1 MEKYCKFIEKAV
13 ELGAKDARV
22 IKTDSIIT
30 AAWVRWKCRY
40 GCGGYGSSLCCPP
53 TSPTYLETTDL
64 VNCYENAL
72 LVHFTEDIESAAEG
86 PKDPTGV
93 IALLERDFFLA
104 GYHKAFA
111 LGAGPC
117 RLCAECT
124 MKKCRHAESARPS
137 MESCGIDVFSTVRNN
152 GYSVEVLKEESDQMN
167 RFGIVLIE

>member
-1 MEKYCKFIEKAV
+1 MEKYAKFIEKAV

-22 IKTDSIIT
+22 IKTDSIVT

-53 TSPTYLETTDL
+53 NSPTYLETRDL
-64 VNCYENAL
+64 VDCYENAL

-93 IALLERDFFLA
+93 IAFLERDFFLE
-104 GYHKAFA
+104 GYYKAFA

-117 RLCAECT
+117 KLCAECT

-152 GYSVEVLKEESDQMN
+152 GYSIEVLKDESDQMN

>member
-1 MEKYCKFIEKAV
+1 MEKYAKFIEKAV

-22 IKTDSIIT
+22 IKTDSIVT

-40 GCGGYGSSLCCPP
+40 GCSGYGSSLCCPP
-53 TSPTYLETTDL
+53 NSPTYLETRDL
-64 VNCYENAL
+64 VDCYENAL

-104 GYHKAFA
+104 GYFKAFA

-137 MESCGIDVFSTVRNN
+137 MESCGIDVFSTVRIN
-152 GYSVEVLKEESDQMN
+152 GYSVEVLKDESDQMN
-167 RFGIVLIE
+167 RFCIVLIE